1 MKANTT
7 GLRLWYALSLIAIAT
22 LCLTVAAAAQ
32 TEKFLHSF
40 NNNGTDGYG
49 PYYGGLV
56 SDASGNL
63 YGTTALGG
71 GDIQAGTVFELSHRA
86 AGWSERVL
94 YSFSGADGRNP
105 EGALTFDAA
114 GNLYGTTAAG
124 GANNNS
130 GTVFELSP
138 KAGAWM
144 EKVLYNFGAN
154 STDGQFLFGAVT
166 LDSAGNVYGVT
177 GNGGTYG
184 HGTVFELSPLSS
196 GTWTETILLNFEYSN
211 GAYPQGTL
219 IFDTTGNLYGT
230 TAQGGL
236 AGNGVVFELS
246 PSSRGGWTET
256 ILYNFDSSQ
265 GPVFPAA
272 GVIMDS
278 AGNLYGTGSGGG
290 AFNSGAAFKLS
301 PSGGTWTE
309 TTMHSFNSRLGDG
322 SFPRGLTMD
331 SAGNFYG
338 TTAEGGN
345 TGCFSHGCG
354 IVFKLTPSGNSWTE
368 TILHRFGNG
377 TDGEDPRSSVVLD
390 AAGNLYGT
398 TVSGGAFGLGTAF
411 EIVP

>member
-1 MKANTT
+1 MKANKTSFRF
-7 GLRLWYALSLIAIAT
+7 GHVLSLIAIAT
-22 LCLTVAAAAQ
+22 LCLTMGAAAQ
-32 TEKFLHSF
+32 TEKFVHSF
-40 NNNGTDGYG
+40 SNNNIDGNL
-49 PYYGGLV
+49 PLYGGLV
-56 SDASGNL
+56 SDAVGNL

-71 GDIQAGTVFELSHRA
+71 AISAGVVYELSPRA
-86 AGWSERVL
+86 GGGWSERVQ
-94 YSFSGADGRNP
+94 YSFTGTGGRNP

-138 KAGAWM
+138 KAGAWT

-154 STDGQFLFGAVT
+154 STDGQFLYGGVT

-177 GNGGTYG
+177 GSGGTSG
-184 HGTVFELSPLSS
+184 FGTVFELSPSSS
-196 GTWTETILLNFEYSN
+196 GTWTETILLNFDSTN

-219 IFDTTGNLYGT
+219 IFDTAGNLYGT
-230 TAQGGL
+230 TGRGGA

-246 PSSRGGWTET
+246 PSSGGGWTET
-256 ILYNFDSSQ
+256 ILYDFNSSK
-265 GPVFPAA
+265 GPVSPAA

-290 AFNSGAAFKLS
+290 AFNVGAAFKLS

-309 TTMHSFNSRLGDG
+309 TTMYSFITGSRGDG
-322 SFPRGLTMD
+322 NLAHGLTMD

-338 TTAEGGN
+338 TTAEGGSN
-345 TGCFSHGCG
+345 VCQRGCG

-368 TILHRFGNG
+368 TILHRFGSG
-377 TDGEDPRSSVVLD
+377 TDGHDPRSEVVVD
-390 AAGNLYGT
+390 AAGNVYGT
-398 TVSGGAFGLGTAF
+398 ATAGGAFGVGMVF